1 MKLSIGKKL
10 YIAFTCIFLIMMML
24 GILSIMKMSSINEK
38 AEEINTSW
46 LPGVSSI
53 NHLNYLTEH
62 VLANEIK
69 FVMTADAA
77 QKQFLKENMERTF
90 AEIDKSLTVYEN
102 TNEEDDEEDRQVFDS
117 FKATWKKYEEIH
129 KHIIEAG
136 SKNDI
141 TAAKKY
147 LEQGDSIYTE
157 MKKYHSTLV
166 KLNEE
171 GSNKAVQ
178 EAASIYKS
186 GRNQA
191 IIYMAIA
198 LLSCTVLAFMIT
210 RNITTRLQSLGQ
222 QVKTMAEGELRLDPL
237 PIKGND
243 EISILT
249 GNFNDMSER
258 LRDIVHQVSMTAT
271 QVAAASEQLSASAS
285 QTSEA
290 SEQIAQTI
298 QDVSEGA
305 THQRHAINEISTTI
319 QQVASGIQHISVNS
333 QRVADSSHEA
343 SSLAGEGQKVIDSTV
358 HSIRSVSENV
368 ERSAE
373 MVHNLGIHSEKI
385 GEIVEFIQVI
395 AGQTNLL
402 ALNAAIE
409 AARAGEQGRGFAVV
423 ADEVR
428 KLAEEAGT
436 AAGKIQHVIE
446 NIQSEI
452 VQVAE
457 SMAGSTTASE
467 QSVENAQEAGV
478 SFRHI
483 SKAIE
488 ALNKQMNEV
497 SAAVQ
502 QIAAGSNEMTHS
514 VQSVVKISEETADST
529 QTVAGAIEEAHA
541 SMEEINASSAT
552 LANLAEELR
561 DQVSY
566 FKVD

>member
-10 YIAFTCIFLIMMML
+10 YTAFICIFLIMMML
-24 GILSIMKMSSINEK
+24 GILSIMKMSSINGK

-62 VLANEIK
+62 VLANEVK
-69 FVMTADAA
+69 FVMTTDAEK
-77 QKQFLKENMERTF
+77 KQFFKENLGQTF
-90 AEIDKSLTVYEN
+90 SAIDKNLTVYEN
-102 TNEEDDEEDRQVFDS
+102 TITDAEDRQAFES
-117 FKATWKKYEEIH
+117 FKATWGKYTEIH
-129 KHIIEAG
+129 KGIIEAG

-141 TAAKKY
+141 ASARNY
-147 LEQGDSIYTE
+147 LEQGDTIYTE
-157 MKKYHSTLV
+157 MQKYLDALV
-166 KLNEE
+166 KLNED
-171 GSNKAVQ
+171 GSDKAVQ
-178 EAASIYKS
+178 EAADIYKS
-186 GRNQA
+186 GRIQA

-198 LLSCTVLAFMIT
+198 LLACTVLAFIIT
-210 RNITTRLQSLGQ
+210 RNITTRLQSLSL
-222 QVKTMAEGELRLDPL
+222 QVKTMAEGDLRLEPL
-237 PIKGND
+237 PIRGKD

-249 GNFNDMSER
+249 GDFNSMSER
-258 LRDIVHQVSMTAT
+258 LREIVHQVSMTAT
-271 QVAAASEQLSASAS
+271 QVAAASEQLSASAN

-305 THQRHAINEISTTI
+305 TYQGHAINEISATI
-319 QQVASGIQHISVNS
+319 QQVASGIQHISVSS
-333 QRVADSSHEA
+333 QQVSDSAHEA

-358 HSIRSVSENV
+358 YSIRSVRENV

-373 MVHNLGIHSEKI
+373 MVHNLGTHSEKI
-385 GEIVEFIQVI
+385 GHIVEFIQGI

-452 VQVAE
+452 AQVAE

-467 QSVENAQEAGV
+467 RSVESAREAGT
-478 SFRHI
+478 SFHQI
-483 SKAIE
+483 SEAIE
-488 ALNKQMNEV
+488 SLNRQMTEV

-502 QIAAGSNEMTHS
+502 QIAAGSNQMTHS
-514 VQSVVKISEETADST
+514 VQSVVKIAEETADST
-529 QTVAGAIEEAHA
+529 QTVAGATEESHA
-541 SMEEINASSAT
+541 SMEEINASSVT

-561 DQVSY
+561 EQVSY